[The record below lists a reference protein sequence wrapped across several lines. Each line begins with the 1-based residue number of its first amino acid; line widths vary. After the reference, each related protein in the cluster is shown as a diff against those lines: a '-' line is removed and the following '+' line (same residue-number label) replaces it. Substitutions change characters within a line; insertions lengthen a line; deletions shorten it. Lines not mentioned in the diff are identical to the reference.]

1 MQNTLVFMR
10 THIITRGV
18 ISEFLK
24 LKKSGYDC
32 VLFIDNRSGI
42 IKEDLEPVRVLN
54 FFGEDVNCFL
64 FNEEIFKKLN
74 LPLFANKNKNS
85 NLTNVM
91 WFCADYSFYCI
102 KKYFP
107 SYDFYW
113 HFDYDVFCNGKS
125 YEPFFKLYCDNESDL
140 LVSHFCKL
148 DIDSEW
154 SLLEKSEWIYNNVQK
169 YASFF
174 PVVRL
179 SSLAIDFLYTKRVE
193 HSEIFERI
201 KNNKLNRWINCEL
214 FVPTEL
220 LNNNFT
226 GENIEQPLRFSPE
239 YDLNEERL
247 FENQD
252 NLIYHPVK
260 GNFIERLNKS
270 EKVIN
275 RIKKI
280 SISIFGI
287 KIGFF
292 ISRK

>member
-1 MQNTLVFMR
+1 M
-10 THIITRGV
+10 
-18 ISEFLK
+18 
-24 LKKSGYDC
+24 
-32 VLFIDNRSGI
+32 
-42 IKEDLEPVRVLN
+42 
-54 FFGEDVNCFL
+54 
-64 FNEEIFKKLN
+64 
-74 LPLFANKNKNS
+74 
-85 NLTNVM
+85 
-91 WFCADYSFYCI
+91 
-102 KKYFP
+102 
-107 SYDFYW
+107 
-113 HFDYDVFCNGKS
+113 
-125 YEPFFKLYCDNESDL
+125 
-140 LVSHFCKL
+140 
-148 DIDSEW
+148 
-154 SLLEKSEWIYNNVQK
+154 QK

-179 SSLAIDFLYTKRVE
+179 SSLAIDFLYKKRVE

-270 EKVIN
+270 EKVVN